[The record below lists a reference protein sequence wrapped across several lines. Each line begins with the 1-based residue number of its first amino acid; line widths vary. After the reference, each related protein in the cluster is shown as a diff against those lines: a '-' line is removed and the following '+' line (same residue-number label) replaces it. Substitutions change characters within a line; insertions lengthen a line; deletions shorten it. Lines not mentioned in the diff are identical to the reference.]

1 MMEDDLESNS
11 LLAESDIITLHIKST
26 NDAKVIDIEINKKTD
41 LVSDLKTK
49 ISNSFMAQ
57 GKNIRLIS
65 SGNFCCIYRSKT
77 ITNYI
82 HVLFKPILHFF

>member
-65 SGNFCCIYRSKT
+65 SGN
-77 ITNYI
+77 
-82 HVLFKPILHFF
+82 L